1 MATHAHSSHISEFS
15 ISIHD
20 LRRQPG
26 EMMAISRSFLSPE
39 RVGIDVIAIEL
50 GSEISISGKVESVST
65 GVLASC
71 EIEAIARGE
80 CVRCLDPIALPVRA
94 LIQELY
100 FYALPVDLDEDEDE
114 PLLISDEH
122 IDLLPPI
129 RDAVILDLPLTPHCS
144 EACPGLCPECGE
156 KIAEN
161 PEGHSHENIDPRWS
175 KLRDLP
181 DLGEGGRS
189 Q

>member
-1 MATHAHSSHISEFS
+1 MATTAHNSHSGEFS

-26 EMMAISRSFLSPE
+26 EMMPIAKTFPSPE
-39 RVGIDVIAIEL
+39 RIGIDVIAIEPE
-50 GSEISISGKVESVST
+50 SEISISGKVESVST
-65 GVLASC
+65 GVLVSCQIESSAS
-71 EIEAIARGE
+71 GE
-80 CVRCLDPIALPVRA
+80 CVRCLDPITLPIHTV
-94 LIQELY
+94 IQELY
-100 FYALPVDLDEDEDE
+100 YYSPPADLDEDEDE
-114 PLLISDEH
+114 PLLISEEH
-122 IDLLPPI
+122 VDLLPPI

-144 EACPGLCPECGE
+144 ETCPGLCPECGE

-161 PEGHSHENIDPRWS
+161 PEGHSHESIDPRWS